1 MLLNIVKGG
10 FFKPWIYTQIDLG
23 ERELFSATMR
33 CSDMIRRALDA
44 LMSVDYSTYLQ
55 HGQMIHEK
63 FSRAVQSHGS
73 HNFWRPMSQPMGSE
87 NSKKSSKKFQ
97 KSIFFDEKL
106 IFINPSKIV
115 SIMFWEL

>member
-1 MLLNIVKGG
+1 M
-10 FFKPWIYTQIDLG
+10 DH
-23 ERELFSATMR
+23 FSATIR
-33 CSDMIRRALDA
+33 RSDMIWRALDA
-44 LMSVDYSTYLQ
+44 PMSVDYSTYLQ
-55 HGQMIHEK
+55 HGLMIHEK

-115 SIMFWEL
+115 SNMFWEL